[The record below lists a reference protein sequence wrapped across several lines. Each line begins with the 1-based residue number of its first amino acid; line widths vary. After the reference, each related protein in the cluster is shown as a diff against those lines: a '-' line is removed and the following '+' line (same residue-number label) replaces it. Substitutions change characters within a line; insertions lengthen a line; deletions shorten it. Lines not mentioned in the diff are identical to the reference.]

1 MDTRTKILSPEAA
14 PRACTV
20 VTGAFDVLLAEDAR
34 ELAGIRASHPGRP
47 LLVVVL
53 PLPGEL
59 LPRRARA
66 ELVAALRVVDYVVTA
81 PDAATAAAPYAATDA
96 LLAGLEP
103 AQLVRLEAAQA
114 IRKRQLMEHVHRR
127 QSR

>member
-20 VTGAFDVLLAEDAR
+20 VTGAFDLVLAEDAR
-34 ELAGIRASHPGRP
+34 ELAGIRASHPDRP

-66 ELVAALRVVDYVVTA
+66 ELVAALRMVDYVVTA
-81 PDAATAAAPYAATDA
+81 DDNAPDA
-96 LLAGLEP
+96 LLASLQP
-103 AQLVRLEAAQA
+103 AHLVRLEEAQA
-114 IRKRQLMEHVHRR
+114 VRKRQLMEHVHHR
-127 QSR
+127 QTS

>member
-1 MDTRTKILSPEAA
+1 MDTRTKILSPESA

-34 ELAGIRASHPGRP
+34 DLAGIRASHPGRP

-66 ELVAALRVVDYVVTA
+66 ELVAALRMVDYVVIA
-81 PDAATAAAPYAATDA
+81 PDAAKAAATSS
-96 LLAGLEP
+96 LLAALQP
-103 AQLVRLEAAQA
+103 AHLVRMEEAQA
-114 IRKRQLMEHVHRR
+114 IRKKQLMDHVHRR
-127 QSR
+127 QTI